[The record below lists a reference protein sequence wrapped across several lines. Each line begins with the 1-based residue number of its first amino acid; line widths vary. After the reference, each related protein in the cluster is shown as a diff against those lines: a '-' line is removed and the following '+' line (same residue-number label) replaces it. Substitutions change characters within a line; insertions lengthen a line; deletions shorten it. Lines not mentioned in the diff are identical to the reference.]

1 MIIIKHVLLT
11 SHQSQPPHMED
22 RMADP
27 ARKKHTFMF
36 DLEKL
41 NTHNAE
47 GCPVCGHKFTLGET
61 VVLACGAWEGG
72 PKLIHENEAVWDSR
86 SGSFFERAC
95 YSSRK
100 G

>member
-1 MIIIKHVLLT
+1 
-11 SHQSQPPHMED
+11 
-22 RMADP
+22 MADP
-27 ARKKHTFMF
+27 ARKKHTFMI
-36 DLEKL
+36 DLETL

-95 YSSRK
+95 YTSRK
-100 G
+100 E